1 MNLRGSLP
9 DSWSILPFRQI
20 AESVTERV
28 DDPPSS
34 GLEHYVGL
42 QHLDSETLTIRRWG
56 SPADV
61 ESTKLRFCPGDVIYA
76 RRRAYQR
83 KLGVARWD
91 GICSAHALV
100 LRAVPEVCVP
110 EFLPYFLQ
118 SDQFHQ
124 RALDISVGSLSPTIN
139 WSTLAEEEFVL
150 PSLSL
155 QREISTTM
163 ARFENHINMLAQ
175 ARIALES
182 LRDALI
188 DEATW
193 DSSCGR
199 WSVPQIRV
207 GDLLD
212 GRPRNGL
219 SPKAS
224 SESDAI
230 RSVTLSAVRD
240 GRFTADEDTEK
251 WCEPSSKAPEFRV
264 EAGDVFIVRGNGNR
278 SLVGRAGLAL
288 VKPEPAC
295 IYPDLLIRL
304 RFDESRIDPFLAT
317 ALWNHRRVHKT
328 LLSRAKSSNGI
339 YKVNGNDITSHGL
352 PVPPAA
358 ESGALLNRLRAIDEL
373 QALWETHA
381 VAARELVPALREKVL
396 RPDRDHDVR

>member
-1 MNLRGSLP
+1 MAGVFSLSAILRRASP
-9 DSWSILPFRQI
+9 K
-20 AESVTERV
+20 ESTIHLH
-28 DDPPSS
+28 P
-34 GLEHYVGL
+34 GLSHYVGL
-42 QHLDSETLTIRRWG
+42 EHLDSETLTIRRWG
-56 SPADV
+56 SPSDV
-61 ESTKLRFCPGDVIYA
+61 ESTKLRFYPGDVIYA
-76 RRRAYQR
+76 RRRAYQK

-100 LRAVPEVCVP
+100 LRAVPDVCVP

-139 WSTLAEEEFVL
+139 WKTLAKQEFVF
-150 PSLSL
+150 PALSL
-155 QREISTTM
+155 QQEISAAM
-163 ARFENHINMLAQ
+163 EGFENYINALAQ
-175 ARIALES
+175 VRTALES
-182 LRDALI
+182 LWDALI
-188 DEATW
+188 DDATW

-199 WSVPQIRV
+199 WSVPLVRV

-224 SESDAI
+224 SEPDAV

-240 GRFTADEDTEK
+240 GRSPPMKTPRSGVSRVQR
-251 WCEPSSKAPEFRV
+251 CLSSASTQP
-264 EAGDVFIVRGNGNR
+264 DVFIVRGNGNR

-317 ALWNHRRVHKT
+317 ALWNYKRVHER
-328 LLSRAKSSNGI
+328 LLGRAKSSNGI
-339 YKVNGNDITSHGL
+339 YKVNGKDISSHEL
-352 PVPPAA
+352 PVPQPPKA
-358 ESGALLNRLRAIDEL
+358 GRF
-373 QALWETHA
+373 
-381 VAARELVPALREKVL
+381 
-396 RPDRDHDVR
+396 